1 MKTSCMLSVFAALFA
16 DIASAATTITVD
28 SIRQNW
34 PWSAEVSVRF
44 TLSGVT
50 SVVDVSVEAFAGGR
64 SLGAVAAV
72 GDSTAL
78 SADGP
83 YELRIDPTT
92 ITAVTGPLAEDFSV
106 RLTPVAADPS
116 WNVPL
121 YRIYD
126 LTQEDAAVEIVTPAK
141 LLAGEYG
148 AWKWTCPEPT
158 LAAGE
163 GVPYTN
169 LIWTG
174 VNQDVYK
181 TSKLVMRYLPAMG
194 DTVRICTMNDS
205 AYTMPDSFYI
215 GVFET
220 TQKQWENVM
229 GEAAACTF
237 ATTTSTGDK
246 RPVETV
252 TYTQVRGHSSA
263 DYWPQ
268 APASGSFIDKLR
280 AKTSDTPFDLP
291 AAYQLTY
298 AAEAGSRFGTAG
310 SSFRTSTWPD
320 GTPTVEVVD
329 GVTVT
334 NAAPGRYNA
343 SSTATVGN
351 FAPSVQGLYDVIG
364 NVSEMCV
371 DWWFESQSAQRSL
384 GALANVDPENP
395 ARSRTPSGS
404 SENRTCT
411 GSNYSEASTYRN
423 SLNYARSAVTPTSG
437 KATIGFRLFL
447 PVEDDEEDAPA
458 QTEVVSGVSAA
469 IPVFVRP
476 AETAF
481 WRTATNATFEVS
493 WTFPSG
499 AAKADLSVV
508 GMCTSRLYPNL
519 AASSQVVKLP
529 AASAASGEDVYEL
542 TLSFDDGT
550 VKRATIGVVRGAA
563 EGSTAIVDYA
573 NDAKRSWCCVGPR
586 AVLPVPFGASS
597 ITVDGATTALD
608 GACGWFGY
616 EYPSEASSSSVALTT
631 AGGMYAAELRP
642 RPGAIL
648 MVR

>member
-1 MKTSCMLSVFAALFA
+1 MKVSTVLSVLASMAVFPAVAAP
-16 DIASAATTITVD
+16 TITVD
-28 SIRQNW
+28 SVAQNW
-34 PWSAEVSVRF
+34 PWSADVRVGF
-44 TLSGVT
+44 TLSGLSGSVDVEVEVFSGVT
-50 SVVDVSVEAFAGGR
+50 S
-64 SLGAVAAV
+64 LGKVAPS
-72 GDSTAL
+72 GDAMAL
-78 SADGP
+78 VADGS
-83 YELRIDPTT
+83 YSLSFDPTT
-92 ITAVTGPLAEDFSV
+92 LVAGSNPVIDDMVVKLATVTS
-106 RLTPVAADPS
+106 DPS
-116 WNVPL
+116 WSVPL

-205 AYTMPDSFYI
+205 AYTMPDSFYV

-252 TYTQVRGHSSA
+252 TYKQVRGHSSA
-263 DYWPQ
+263 NYWPQ

-351 FAPSVQGLYDVIG
+351 FAPSVQGLYDIIG

-371 DWWFESQSAQRSL
+371 DWYFESQGAQRML
-384 GALANVDPENP
+384 GAVANVDPEKP
-395 ARSRTPSGS
+395 ANSRTPSGS
-404 SENRTCT
+404 STNRTRT
-411 GSNYSEASTYRN
+411 GSNYSESQTFRH
-423 SLNYARSAVTPTSG
+423 SLNYARGAVTPTAG
-437 KATIGFRLFL
+437 AATIGFRLYL
-447 PVEDDEEDAPA
+447 PAYGDEETGTAGGSA
-458 QTEVVSGVSAA
+458 VAVSSPVS
-469 IPVFVRP
+469 VFVCP

-481 WRTATNATFEVS
+481 WRTVTNSTFAVS
-493 WTFPSG
+493 WNLPKG
-499 AAKADLSVV
+499 ATKATLSVV
-508 GMCTSRLYPNL
+508 GMGASRMYPNL
-519 AASSQVVKLP
+519 TATSQVVELP
-529 AASAASGEDVYEL
+529 ESEDVCEL
-542 TLSFDDGT
+542 TLTFDNGMVET
-550 VKRATIGVVRGAA
+550 AKLGVVRGAQ
-563 EGSTAIVDYA
+563 EGSAATVGYVNAA
-573 NDAKRSWCCVGPR
+573 NRAWKWVGPY
-586 AVLPVPFGASS
+586 AVFPVPYGATS
-597 ITVDGATTALD
+597 ITVDGVTTALD

-616 EYPSEASSSSVALTT
+616 EYPTEASLSSVALAT

-648 MVR
+648 IVQ